1 VNKEQTIEL
10 VRQAYA
16 TYNQA
21 VPELDT
27 KDIYRAWYDLLH
39 DLDYEQAKAAFLD
52 LATYERFMP
61 RPGDIRRRTIDSN
74 TKIPV
79 QLDAYS
85 AWGMFQTII
94 KNANSGTH
102 TNVQKPDAL
111 IKVLEQLGEAAW
123 GMHTNGDRDV
133 FVRTYERVVSEMD
146 KEKYAI
152 KPAKEE
158 D

>member
-1 VNKEQTIEL
+1 MNKTETVEL

-16 TYNQA
+16 TYNQ
-21 VPELDT
+21 VIPEID
-27 KDIYRAWYDLLH
+27 KAFIFKAWHELLH
-39 DLDYEQAKAAFLD
+39 DLEYGEVKAAFLQ

-61 RPGDIRRRTIDSN
+61 RPGDIRRLTIDSN

-94 KNANSGTH
+94 KDANSGTH
-102 TNVQKPDAL
+102 TKVQKPIAL

-133 FVRTYERVVSEMD
+133 FVRAYERVVSDIE

-152 KPAKEE
+152 KPLEE
-158 D
+158 QE